1 MESKL
6 NPVESYAMILEEFDK
21 KLALGVSLAAHSRL
35 ARECKN
41 PKHRHTDSS
50 VVSICIDSGR
60 AIECLDYSLSK
71 INYRLHII
79 GDISLDIPK
88 TNFISDIDNFVLK
101 NIYFN
106 EYSGEEGD
114 SLSEIVDPG
123 SWAMSAD
130 IIMALSMNPLLCTR
144 FDSDVPMLALNKGWT
159 VKSEIPLM
167 YADNERGIINI
178 IRGFKASG
186 RFGLISM
193 CTQ

>member
-1 MESKL
+1 
-6 NPVESYAMILEEFDK
+6 MILEEFDK
-21 KLALGVSLAAHSRL
+21 KLALGVSLAAHSKL
-35 ARECKN
+35 AKECKD
-41 PKHRHTDSS
+41 PKYKHTGNS

-71 INYRLHII
+71 INYRLRII

-88 TNFISDIDNFVLK
+88 TNCISDIDNFVLK
-101 NIYFN
+101 NIYFK

-114 SLSEIVDPG
+114 SLPGIVDPRT
-123 SWAMSAD
+123 WAMSSD

-144 FDSDVPMLALNKGWT
+144 FDSEVPMLALNKGWT
-159 VKSEIPLM
+159 VRTEIPLL
-167 YADNERGIINI
+167 YADNDNFVINI
-178 IRGFKASG
+178 IRGFKFHG